1 MSESTL
7 SSSTPL
13 DAIKISEV
21 APPVSGRLTSLDVF
35 RGITI
40 AAMLLVNNPGG
51 RVSYAPLEHAEWNGW
66 TPTDLIFPSFLF
78 IVGVAMT
85 FSFGKLLSKG
95 ATRGEIMLKSTK
107 RAAILFGLGLL
118 QHSFPWYNMDWS
130 HLRIPGVLQR
140 IAVCFLI
147 ATPLLLWVG
156 KRGRAVAL
164 AVVLL
169 GYWAAMMWIPVPG
182 VGAGVLEPGKE
193 LGAYIDRAVF
203 GMNHLWE
210 ARRIW
215 DPEGLLSTVP
225 AIGTVLIG
233 IYVGEWL
240 RSGRSA
246 VEKVRNLLIAGAGL
260 VVAGQ
265 LWGLVFP
272 INKGI
277 WTSSYVLFAAGVAA
291 IGLAICY
298 WIVDMKGRKRWA
310 FPFILFGL
318 NAIAAYWLSEI
329 GANLLYMIRIGD
341 TSLRSWVYQNLFA
354 SWLAPINASLG
365 FALLV
370 VLFWMGVMG
379 VLYWRRI
386 FIKV

>member
-1 MSESTL
+1 
-7 SSSTPL
+7 
-13 DAIKISEV
+13 
-21 APPVSGRLTSLDVF
+21 
-35 RGITI
+35 
-40 AAMLLVNNPGG
+40 
-51 RVSYAPLEHAEWNGW
+51 
-66 TPTDLIFPSFLF
+66 
-78 IVGVAMT
+78 
-85 FSFGKLLSKG
+85 
-95 ATRGEIMLKSTK
+95 MLKSTK

-215 DPEGLLSTVP
+215 DPEGLLSSVP

-240 RSGRSA
+240 RSARSA
-246 VEKVRNLLIAGAGL
+246 GEKVRNLLGAGVVL
-260 VVAGQ
+260 VAAGL

-291 IGLAICY
+291 IGLALCY
-298 WIVDMKGRKRWA
+298 WIVDVKGRKRWA
-310 FPFILFGL
+310 FPFVLFGL

-341 TSLRSWVYQNLFA
+341 SSLRSWVYQNLFA

-379 VLYWRRI
+379 VLYWRRL